1 MRTLFYMVLAVV
13 LFVSCEDENA
23 GANLEEQQMGQLTL
37 RLTDAPFPFDLVA
50 EANVTIFKVEAKLQD
65 DDDDDDEEEDES
77 SEDSSDDMDSTDDS
91 DSTDDDSMD
100 DEDEDEDEDS
110 SFVVL
115 MEEEVRVNL
124 LELTNGTTQQLAD
137 LEVPAGRYK
146 EIRVF
151 VKDAEVVLTDGSTFD
166 LSVPSGSSSGIK
178 LKLSPA
184 VVVDGA
190 IPTDLLLD
198 FDVSRSFVPQ
208 GNSMTL
214 EGITGFIFK
223 PVIKVS
229 VDRETG
235 SLLGKV
241 ATLAGEAE
249 VPVHGAEITIIAGD
263 TINTTAFSD
272 LDGSYKIMGLSPG
285 MYKAL
290 AAKEGY
296 VTSDSLSF
304 SISEQSNTELN
315 FLLETVQE

>member
-1 MRTLFYMVLAVV
+1 MRTLFYLVLVFV

-65 DDDDDDEEEDES
+65 DDDEEDEN
-77 SEDSSDDMDSTDDS
+77 SEDSSDAMDSTDDS
-91 DSTDDDSMD
+91 DSADDDAMD
-100 DEDEDEDEDS
+100 DDDEDS

-115 MEEEVRVNL
+115 MEEEIRVNL

-178 LKLSPA
+178 LKLRPS

-198 FDVSRSFVPQ
+198 FDVSRSFVAQ

-214 EGITGFIFK
+214 EGINSFIFK

-241 ATLAGEAE
+241 ATLAGESE

>member
-1 MRTLFYMVLAVV
+1 MRTLFYLVLAVV

-65 DDDDDDEEEDES
+65 DDDDDDDEDES

-100 DEDEDEDEDS
+100 DEEEDS

-178 LKLSPA
+178 LKLRPA

-198 FDVSRSFVPQ
+198 FDVSRSFVAQ

-214 EGITGFIFK
+214 EGINGFIFK

-241 ATLAGEAE
+241 ATLAGETE

>member
-1 MRTLFYMVLAVV
+1 MRTLFYLVLAVV

-65 DDDDDDEEEDES
+65 DDDDEEEDES

-100 DEDEDEDEDS
+100 DEDEDS

-151 VKDAEVVLTDGSTFD
+151 VKDAEVILTDGSTFD

-198 FDVSRSFVPQ
+198 FDVSRSFVAQ

-214 EGITGFIFK
+214 EDITGFIFK

-241 ATLAGEAE
+241 TTLAGETE